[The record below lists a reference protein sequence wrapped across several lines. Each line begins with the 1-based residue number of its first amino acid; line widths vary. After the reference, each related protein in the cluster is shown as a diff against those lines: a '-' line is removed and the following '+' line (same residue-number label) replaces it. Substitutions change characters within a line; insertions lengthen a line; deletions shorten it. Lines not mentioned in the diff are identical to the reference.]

1 MFDRSQIN
9 RFVKCKRQIWKMMTK
24 KMSLLLTGMLLCLAP
39 DIKGNET
46 DGRIKGI
53 VMDGE
58 LGGPLEF
65 VTVQVKAKGSD
76 KILQGAVTGSEGNYS
91 IGGLKK
97 GEYVVT
103 FSYIGYEEVSKN
115 ISISSD
121 NQILSLGELT
131 LAEDANQ
138 LGEVEVVAKRPQMR
152 FEIDRK
158 VFDATQDI
166 AAEGGSASDLLS
178 NIPSVE
184 VDNEGSVSLRGN
196 SSVTIWINGKAS
208 GLTAD
213 NQADILDMMP
223 AGDIKQVEVITNP
236 SARYSPEGTAGI
248 INIILK
254 DDRKPGYY
262 GSVKVGA
269 DTDGGYQASGNINY
283 SSSKVDAYANLNYRN
298 REFKG
303 GGITSR
309 LNTTDNSFLDQTNDS
324 KRQYNNWFGRFGA
337 TWHITKSD
345 DLAFN
350 VTGMTGGGDN
360 SENIHYNSIDSQ
372 KNTIYTSDRIT
383 NGDSD
388 MKMYNLEL
396 NYVHKFSENSNI
408 DLMVSNNQWR
418 RDGMNIFR
426 QSTVYTDPSQTANP
440 LYQTQEN
447 DIKDKTWEVQADYTN
462 KISDMARIEAG
473 YKGTFQRNASPVDT
487 YTGTTAEDIRQDES
501 LYNRFLY
508 NQDVHALYMTYGG
521 KWDKLSYQAGLR
533 GEYWRVDTRSLD
545 FDQEFNGKASETF
558 EKDYFKLFPSA
569 FISYALPKNNELQVN
584 YTRRLRRPWGGQLN
598 SFRNISDASNI
609 SFGNPELTP
618 EYSHS
623 FELNYIKSWESGHT
637 LSLSG
642 YYRSTDDV
650 IQRIRFLNM
659 EDNVMY
665 TTSENVAKSQASG
678 LEIVGKDKLFK
689 ILDLTTTVNL
699 YYSKLDGF
707 SYLPQGAETPVI
719 GDTDESF
726 AWNVRMIANFSLPW
740 GVSLQ
745 GTGNYNSKQLMAQG
759 HREPNYSVDLGL
771 RKSFLSDKLTLSI
784 NARDLLDSRK
794 FRTVTAGDGFWQD
807 SENWRGGRRVGFTL
821 TYNFG
826 NMNKKKDKSKSRS
839 EEPDMFDME

>member
-1 MFDRSQIN
+1 
-9 RFVKCKRQIWKMMTK
+9 MMKK
-24 KMSLLLTGMLLCLAP
+24 KMSIVLAGMLLCFAP
-39 DIKGNET
+39 DMFANET
-46 DGRIKGI
+46 DGKIKGI

-76 KILQGAVTGSEGNYS
+76 KIVQGSVTGSDGNYT

-131 LAEDANQ
+131 LAEDTNQ

-324 KRQYNNWFGRFGA
+324 KRQHNNWFGRFGA

-726 AWNVRMIANFSLPW
+726 AWNVRMIANLSLH
-740 GVSLQ
+740 GVSLCR
-745 GTGNYNSKQLMAQG
+745 GPVIIIPNS
-759 HREPNYSVDLGL
+759 
-771 RKSFLSDKLTLSI
+771 
-784 NARDLLDSRK
+784 
-794 FRTVTAGDGFWQD
+794 
-807 SENWRGGRRVGFTL
+807 
-821 TYNFG
+821 
-826 NMNKKKDKSKSRS
+826 
-839 EEPDMFDME
+839 

>member
-1 MFDRSQIN
+1 
-9 RFVKCKRQIWKMMTK
+9 
-24 KMSLLLTGMLLCLAP
+24 
-39 DIKGNET
+39 
-46 DGRIKGI
+46 
-53 VMDGE
+53 
-58 LGGPLEF
+58 
-65 VTVQVKAKGSD
+65 
-76 KILQGAVTGSEGNYS
+76 
-91 IGGLKK
+91 
-97 GEYVVT
+97 
-103 FSYIGYEEVSKN
+103 
-115 ISISSD
+115 
-121 NQILSLGELT
+121 
-131 LAEDANQ
+131 
-138 LGEVEVVAKRPQMR
+138 
-152 FEIDRK
+152 
-158 VFDATQDI
+158 
-166 AAEGGSASDLLS
+166 
-178 NIPSVE
+178 
-184 VDNEGSVSLRGN
+184 
-196 SSVTIWINGKAS
+196 
-208 GLTAD
+208 
-213 NQADILDMMP
+213 MMP

-324 KRQYNNWFGRFGA
+324 KRQHNNWFGRFGA

-521 KWDKLSYQAGLR
+521 KWNKLSYQAGLR

-650 IQRIRFLNM
+650 IQRIRFLNT

>member
-1 MFDRSQIN
+1 
-9 RFVKCKRQIWKMMTK
+9 MMKK
-24 KMSLLLTGMLLCLAP
+24 KMSIVLAGMLLCFAP
-39 DIKGNET
+39 DMFANET
-46 DGRIKGI
+46 DGKIKGI

-76 KILQGAVTGSEGNYS
+76 KIVQGSVTGSDGNYT

-324 KRQYNNWFGRFGA
+324 KRQHNNWFGRFGA

-447 DIKDKTWEVQADYTN
+447 EIKDKTWEVQADYTN

-521 KWDKLSYQAGLR
+521 KWNKLSYQAGLR

-650 IQRIRFLNM
+650 IQRIRFLNT

-719 GDTDESF
+719 GDMDESF

>member
-1 MFDRSQIN
+1 
-9 RFVKCKRQIWKMMTK
+9 MMKK
-24 KMSLLLTGMLLCLAP
+24 KMSIVLAGMLLCFAP
-39 DIKGNET
+39 DMFANET
-46 DGRIKGI
+46 DGKIKGI

-76 KILQGAVTGSEGNYS
+76 KIVQGSVTGSDGNYT

-254 DDRKPGYY
+254 DDQKPGYY

-324 KRQYNNWFGRFGA
+324 KRQHNNWFGRFGA

-521 KWDKLSYQAGLR
+521 KWNKLSYQAGLR

-650 IQRIRFLNM
+650 IQRIRFLNT

-771 RKSFLSDKLTLSI
+771 RKSVLSDKLTLSI

>member
-1 MFDRSQIN
+1 
-9 RFVKCKRQIWKMMTK
+9 MMKK
-24 KMSLLLTGMLLCLAP
+24 KMSIVLAGMLLCFAP
-39 DIKGNET
+39 DMFANET
-46 DGRIKGI
+46 DGKIKGI

-76 KILQGAVTGSEGNYS
+76 KIVQGSVTGSDGNYT

-213 NQADILDMMP
+213 NQADIVDMMP

-324 KRQYNNWFGRFGA
+324 KRQHNNWFGRFGA

-360 SENIHYNSIDSQ
+360 SENIHYKSIDSQ

-426 QSTVYTDPSQTANP
+426 QSTVYTDPSQIANP

-521 KWDKLSYQAGLR
+521 KWNKLSYQAGLR

-650 IQRIRFLNM
+650 IQRIRFLNT

>member
-1 MFDRSQIN
+1 
-9 RFVKCKRQIWKMMTK
+9 MMKK
-24 KMSLLLTGMLLCLAP
+24 KMSIVLAGMLLCFAP
-39 DIKGNET
+39 DMFANET
-46 DGRIKGI
+46 DGKIKGI

-76 KILQGAVTGSEGNYS
+76 KIVQGSVTGSDGNYT

-324 KRQYNNWFGRFGA
+324 KRQHNNWFGRFGA

-426 QSTVYTDPSQTANP
+426 QSTVYTDPSQIANP

-473 YKGTFQRNASPVDT
+473 YKGTFQRNAGPVDT

-650 IQRIRFLNM
+650 IQRIRFLNT

-726 AWNVRMIANFSLPW
+726 AWNVRMIANLSLPW

-794 FRTVTAGDGFWQD
+794 FRTVTAGDGFW
-807 SENWRGGRRVGFTL
+807 
-821 TYNFG
+821 
-826 NMNKKKDKSKSRS
+826 
-839 EEPDMFDME
+839 

>member
-1 MFDRSQIN
+1 
-9 RFVKCKRQIWKMMTK
+9 MMKK
-24 KMSLLLTGMLLCLAP
+24 KMSIVLAGMLLCFAP
-39 DIKGNET
+39 DMFANET
-46 DGRIKGI
+46 DGKIKGI

-76 KILQGAVTGSEGNYS
+76 KIVQGSVTGSDGNYT

-121 NQILSLGELT
+121 NQILSRGEST

-324 KRQYNNWFGRFGA
+324 KRQHNNWFGRFGA

-426 QSTVYTDPSQTANP
+426 QSTVYTDPSQIANP

-650 IQRIRFLNM
+650 IQRIRFLNT

-726 AWNVRMIANFSLPW
+726 AWNVRMIANLSLPW

>member
-1 MFDRSQIN
+1 
-9 RFVKCKRQIWKMMTK
+9 MMKK
-24 KMSLLLTGMLLCLAP
+24 KMSIVLAGMLLCFAP
-39 DIKGNET
+39 DMFANET
-46 DGRIKGI
+46 DGKIKGI

-76 KILQGAVTGSEGNYS
+76 KIVQGSVTGSDGNYT

-131 LAEDANQ
+131 LAEDTNQ

-324 KRQYNNWFGRFGA
+324 KRQHNNWFGRFGA

-569 FISYALPKNNELQVN
+569 FISYALPKKNELQVN

-726 AWNVRMIANFSLPW
+726 AWNVRMIANLSLPW

>member
-1 MFDRSQIN
+1 
-9 RFVKCKRQIWKMMTK
+9 MMKK
-24 KMSLLLTGMLLCLAP
+24 KMSIVLAGMLLCFAP
-39 DIKGNET
+39 DMFANET
-46 DGRIKGI
+46 DGKIKGI

-76 KILQGAVTGSEGNYS
+76 KIVQGSVTGSDGNYT

-131 LAEDANQ
+131 LTEDANQ

-324 KRQYNNWFGRFGA
+324 ERQHNNWFGRFGA

-372 KNTIYTSDRIT
+372 KNTIYTSDRMT

-408 DLMVSNNQWR
+408 DLTVSNNQWR
-418 RDGMNIFR
+418 RDGMDIFR

-521 KWDKLSYQAGLR
+521 KWNKLSYQAGLR

-545 FDQEFNGKASETF
+545 FDQEFNGKASEAF

-569 FISYALPKNNELQVN
+569 FISYSLPKNNELQVN

-650 IQRIRFLNM
+650 IQRIRFLNT

-839 EEPDMFDME
+839 EEPDMFEME

>member
-1 MFDRSQIN
+1 
-9 RFVKCKRQIWKMMTK
+9 MMK
-24 KMSLLLTGMLLCLAP
+24 NKMSLLLAGMLLFFVP
-39 DIKGNET
+39 DMAGSET
-46 DGRIKGI
+46 DGKVKGV
-53 VMDGE
+53 VMDGG

-65 VTVQVKAKGSD
+65 VTVQVKEKGTG
-76 KILQGAVTGSEGNYS
+76 KVVQGSVTGSDGNYT

-97 GEYVVT
+97 GEYIVT
-103 FSYIGYEEVSKN
+103 FSYIGYEELSKN
-115 ISISSD
+115 ISIASN
-121 NQILSLGELT
+121 NQILNLGELT
-131 LAEDANQ
+131 LEEDANQ
-138 LGEVEVVAKRPQMR
+138 LSEVEVVGKRPQMR

-166 AAEGGSASDLLS
+166 AADGGSASDLLS

-184 VDNEGSVSLRGN
+184 VDNEGAVSLRGN

-223 AGDIKQVEVITNP
+223 AEDIKQVEVITNP

-248 INIILK
+248 INIVLK

-262 GSVKVGA
+262 GSVKAGA

-303 GGITSR
+303 GGVTSR
-309 LNTTDNSFLDQTNDS
+309 ENTTDNSFLNQTNDS
-324 KRQYNNWFGRFGA
+324 ERQHNNWFGRFGA
-337 TWHITKSD
+337 TWHITKND

-350 VTGMTGGGDN
+350 VTGMSGGGD
-360 SENIHYNSIDSQ
+360 SDETIHYISTDSH
-372 KNTIYTSDRIT
+372 KDTLYTSNRTT

-388 MKMYNLEL
+388 MKMYNLEM

-408 DLMVSNNQWR
+408 DLTVSNNQWR
-418 RDGMNIFR
+418 RDGTDIFR
-426 QSTVYTDPSQTANP
+426 QSTQYTDPSQTANP
-440 LYQTQEN
+440 IYQTQSN
-447 DIKDKTWEVQADYTN
+447 DVKDKTWEVQADYTN
-462 KISDMARIEAG
+462 KISDIARIEAG

-487 YTGTTAEDIRQDES
+487 YSGTTAENIQQDKN

-521 KWDKLSYQAGLR
+521 KWQNLSYQAGLR
-533 GEYWRVDTRSLD
+533 GEYWLVDTRSLD
-545 FDQEFNGKASETF
+545 FEQEFNGKPSETF

-569 FISYALPKNNELQVN
+569 FISYSLPKNNELQIN

-623 FELNYIKSWESGHT
+623 FELNYIKTWESGHT

-650 IQRIRFLNM
+650 IQRIRFLNA
-659 EDNVMY
+659 EENVMY
-665 TTSENVAKSQASG
+665 TTSENIAKSQASG

-707 SYLPQGAETPVI
+707 SYLPEGAETPVI
-719 GDTDESF
+719 GETDESF
-726 AWNVRMIANFSLPW
+726 AWNARMIANFSLPW

-745 GTGNYNSKQLMAQG
+745 GTGNYNSKRLMAQG
-759 HREPNYSVDLGL
+759 YRKPNYSVDLGL
-771 RKSFLSDKLTLSI
+771 RKSFMSDKLTLSI

-794 FRTVTAGDGFWQD
+794 FRTITSGSGFWQD
-807 SENWRGGRRVGFTL
+807 SENWRGGRRIGFTL

-826 NMNKKKDKSKSRS
+826 NMNKKKDKSKNENRS
-839 EEPDMFDME
+839 EEPDLFEME

>member
-1 MFDRSQIN
+1 
-9 RFVKCKRQIWKMMTK
+9 MMKK
-24 KMSLLLTGMLLCLAP
+24 KMSIVLAGMLLCFAP
-39 DIKGNET
+39 DMFANET
-46 DGRIKGI
+46 DGKIKGI

-76 KILQGAVTGSEGNYS
+76 KIVQGSVTGSDGNYT

-131 LAEDANQ
+131 LAEDTNQ

-196 SSVTIWINGKAS
+196 PSVTIWINGKAS

-324 KRQYNNWFGRFGA
+324 KRQHNNWFGRFGA

-521 KWDKLSYQAGLR
+521 KWNKLSYQAGLR

-650 IQRIRFLNM
+650 IQRIRFLNT

-726 AWNVRMIANFSLPW
+726 AWNVRMIANLSLPW

>member
-1 MFDRSQIN
+1 MM
-9 RFVKCKRQIWKMMTK
+9 KKMM
-24 KMSLLLTGMLLCLAP
+24 SIVLAGMLLCFAP
-39 DIKGNET
+39 DMFANET
-46 DGRIKGI
+46 DGKIKGI

-76 KILQGAVTGSEGNYS
+76 KIVQGSVTGSDGNYT

-324 KRQYNNWFGRFGA
+324 KRQHNNWFGRFGA

-521 KWDKLSYQAGLR
+521 KWNKLSYQAGLR

-545 FDQEFNGKASETF
+545 FDQEFNGKASEMF

-650 IQRIRFLNM
+650 IQRIRFLNT

-707 SYLPQGAETPVI
+707 SYLPQGVETLVI

-726 AWNVRMIANFSLPW
+726 AWNVRMIANLSLPW

>member
-1 MFDRSQIN
+1 
-9 RFVKCKRQIWKMMTK
+9 MMKK
-24 KMSLLLTGMLLCLAP
+24 KMSIVLAGMLLCFAP
-39 DIKGNET
+39 DMFANET
-46 DGRIKGI
+46 DGKIKGI

-76 KILQGAVTGSEGNYS
+76 KIVQGSVTGSDGNYT

-103 FSYIGYEEVSKN
+103 CSYIGYKEVSKN

-121 NQILSLGELT
+121 NQILSLGEWT

-324 KRQYNNWFGRFGA
+324 KRQHNNWFGRFGA

-396 NYVHKFSENSNI
+396 NYVHKFLENSNI

-521 KWDKLSYQAGLR
+521 KWNKLSYQAGLR

-545 FDQEFNGKASETF
+545 FDQEFNDKASETF

-650 IQRIRFLNM
+650 IQRIRFLNT

>member
-1 MFDRSQIN
+1 
-9 RFVKCKRQIWKMMTK
+9 MMKK
-24 KMSLLLTGMLLCLAP
+24 KMSIVLAGMLLCFAP
-39 DIKGNET
+39 DMFANET
-46 DGRIKGI
+46 DGKIKGI

-76 KILQGAVTGSEGNYS
+76 KIVQGSVTGSDGNYT

-324 KRQYNNWFGRFGA
+324 KRQHNNWFGRFGA

-426 QSTVYTDPSQTANP
+426 QSTVYTDPSQIANP

-618 EYSHS
+618 EYSRS

-650 IQRIRFLNM
+650 IQRIRFLNT

-726 AWNVRMIANFSLPW
+726 AWNVRMIANLSLPW

>member
-1 MFDRSQIN
+1 
-9 RFVKCKRQIWKMMTK
+9 
-24 KMSLLLTGMLLCLAP
+24 MSIVLAGMLLCFAP
-39 DIKGNET
+39 DMFANET
-46 DGRIKGI
+46 DGKIKGI

-76 KILQGAVTGSEGNYS
+76 KIVQGSVTGSDGNYT

-131 LAEDANQ
+131 LAEDTNQ

-324 KRQYNNWFGRFGA
+324 KRQHNNWFGRFGA

-447 DIKDKTWEVQADYTN
+447 EIKDKTWEVQADYTN

-521 KWDKLSYQAGLR
+521 KWNKLSYQAGLR

-650 IQRIRFLNM
+650 IQRIRFLNT

-726 AWNVRMIANFSLPW
+726 AWNVRMIANLSLPW

-771 RKSFLSDKLTLSI
+771 RKSFLSDRLTLSI

>member
-1 MFDRSQIN
+1 
-9 RFVKCKRQIWKMMTK
+9 MMKK
-24 KMSLLLTGMLLCLAP
+24 KMSIVLAGMLLCFAP
-39 DIKGNET
+39 DMFANET
-46 DGRIKGI
+46 DGKIKGI

-76 KILQGAVTGSEGNYS
+76 KIVQGSVTGSDGNYT

-184 VDNEGSVSLRGN
+184 VDNEGLVSLRGN

-324 KRQYNNWFGRFGA
+324 KRQHNNWFGRFGA

-501 LYNRFLY
+501 LYNCFLY

-521 KWDKLSYQAGLR
+521 KWNKLSYQVGLR

-569 FISYALPKNNELQVN
+569 FISYDLPKNNELQVN

-650 IQRIRFLNM
+650 IQRIRFLNT

-726 AWNVRMIANFSLPW
+726 AWNVRMIANLSLPW

>member
-1 MFDRSQIN
+1 
-9 RFVKCKRQIWKMMTK
+9 MMKK
-24 KMSLLLTGMLLCLAP
+24 KMSIVLAGMLLCFAP
-39 DIKGNET
+39 DMFANET
-46 DGRIKGI
+46 DGKIKGI

-76 KILQGAVTGSEGNYS
+76 KIVQGSVTGSDGNYT

-324 KRQYNNWFGRFGA
+324 KRQHNNWFGRFGA

-426 QSTVYTDPSQTANP
+426 QSTVYTDPSQIANP

-650 IQRIRFLNM
+650 IQRIRFLNT

-665 TTSENVAKSQASG
+665 TTSENVAKSQASA

-726 AWNVRMIANFSLPW
+726 AWNVRMIANLSLPW

>member
-1 MFDRSQIN
+1 
-9 RFVKCKRQIWKMMTK
+9 MMKK
-24 KMSLLLTGMLLCLAP
+24 KMSIVLAGMLLCFAP
-39 DIKGNET
+39 DMFANET
-46 DGRIKGI
+46 DGKIKGI

-76 KILQGAVTGSEGNYS
+76 KIVQGSVTGSDGNYM

-131 LAEDANQ
+131 LEEDANQ

-324 KRQYNNWFGRFGA
+324 KRQHNNWFGRFGA

-521 KWDKLSYQAGLR
+521 KWNKLSYQAGLR

-650 IQRIRFLNM
+650 IQRIRFLNT

>member
-1 MFDRSQIN
+1 MM
-9 RFVKCKRQIWKMMTK
+9 KKMM
-24 KMSLLLTGMLLCLAP
+24 SIVLAGMLLCFAP
-39 DIKGNET
+39 DMFANET
-46 DGRIKGI
+46 DGKIKGI

-76 KILQGAVTGSEGNYS
+76 KIVQGSVTGSDGNYT

-324 KRQYNNWFGRFGA
+324 KRQHNNWFGRFGA

-521 KWDKLSYQAGLR
+521 KWNKLSYQAGLR

-650 IQRIRFLNM
+650 IQRIRFLNT

-707 SYLPQGAETPVI
+707 SYLPQGVETLVI

-726 AWNVRMIANFSLPW
+726 AWNVRMIANLSLPW

>member
-1 MFDRSQIN
+1 
-9 RFVKCKRQIWKMMTK
+9 MMKK
-24 KMSLLLTGMLLCLAP
+24 KMSIVLAGMLLCFAP
-39 DIKGNET
+39 DMFANET
-46 DGRIKGI
+46 DGKIKGI

-76 KILQGAVTGSEGNYS
+76 KIVQGSVTGSDGNYT

-131 LAEDANQ
+131 LVEDANQ

-236 SARYSPEGTAGI
+236 SVRYSPEGTAGI

-324 KRQYNNWFGRFGA
+324 KRQHNNWFGRFGA

-372 KNTIYTSDRIT
+372 KNTIYTSDRMT

-408 DLMVSNNQWR
+408 DLTVSNNQWR
-418 RDGMNIFR
+418 RDGMDIFR

-521 KWDKLSYQAGLR
+521 KWNKLSYQAGLR

-545 FDQEFNGKASETF
+545 FDQEFNGKASEAF

-569 FISYALPKNNELQVN
+569 FISYSLPKNNELQLN

-650 IQRIRFLNM
+650 IQRIRFLNT

>member
-1 MFDRSQIN
+1 
-9 RFVKCKRQIWKMMTK
+9 MMKK
-24 KMSLLLTGMLLCLAP
+24 KMSIVLAGMLLCFAP
-39 DIKGNET
+39 DMFANET
-46 DGRIKGI
+46 DGKIKGI

-76 KILQGAVTGSEGNYS
+76 KIVQGSVTGSDGNYT

-131 LAEDANQ
+131 LAEDTNQ

-324 KRQYNNWFGRFGA
+324 KRQHNNWFGRFGA

>member
-1 MFDRSQIN
+1 
-9 RFVKCKRQIWKMMTK
+9 MMKK
-24 KMSLLLTGMLLCLAP
+24 KMSIVLAGMLLCFAP
-39 DIKGNET
+39 DMFANET
-46 DGRIKGI
+46 DGKIKGI

-76 KILQGAVTGSEGNYS
+76 KIVQGSVTGSDGNYT

-131 LAEDANQ
+131 LEEDANQ

-324 KRQYNNWFGRFGA
+324 KRQHNNWFGRFGA

-372 KNTIYTSDRIT
+372 KNTIYTCDRIT

-447 DIKDKTWEVQADYTN
+447 EIKDKTWEVQADYTN

-521 KWDKLSYQAGLR
+521 KWNKLSYQAGLR

-650 IQRIRFLNM
+650 IQRIRFLNT

>member
-1 MFDRSQIN
+1 
-9 RFVKCKRQIWKMMTK
+9 MMKK
-24 KMSLLLTGMLLCLAP
+24 KMSIVLAGMLLCFAP
-39 DIKGNET
+39 DMFANET
-46 DGRIKGI
+46 DGKIKGI

-76 KILQGAVTGSEGNYS
+76 KIVQGSVTGSDGNYT

-131 LAEDANQ
+131 LAEDTNQ

-324 KRQYNNWFGRFGA
+324 KRQHNNWFGRFGA

-650 IQRIRFLNM
+650 IQRIRFLNT

-726 AWNVRMIANFSLPW
+726 AWNVRMIANLSLPW

>member
-1 MFDRSQIN
+1 
-9 RFVKCKRQIWKMMTK
+9 MMKK
-24 KMSLLLTGMLLCLAP
+24 KMSIVLAGMLLCFAP
-39 DIKGNET
+39 DMFANET
-46 DGRIKGI
+46 DGKIKGI

-76 KILQGAVTGSEGNYS
+76 KIVQGSVTGSDGNYM

-372 KNTIYTSDRIT
+372 KNTIYTSDRMT

>member
-1 MFDRSQIN
+1 MM
-9 RFVKCKRQIWKMMTK
+9 KKMM
-24 KMSLLLTGMLLCLAP
+24 SIVLAGMLLCFAP
-39 DIKGNET
+39 DMFANET
-46 DGRIKGI
+46 DGKIKGI

-76 KILQGAVTGSEGNYS
+76 KIVQGSVTGSDGNYT

-324 KRQYNNWFGRFGA
+324 KRQHNNWFGRFGA
-337 TWHITKSD
+337 TRHITKSD

-521 KWDKLSYQAGLR
+521 KWNKLSYQAGLR

-650 IQRIRFLNM
+650 IQRIRFLNT

-707 SYLPQGAETPVI
+707 SYLPQGVETLVI

-726 AWNVRMIANFSLPW
+726 AWNVRMIANLSLPW

>member
-1 MFDRSQIN
+1 
-9 RFVKCKRQIWKMMTK
+9 MMKK
-24 KMSLLLTGMLLCLAP
+24 KMSIVLAGMLLCFAP
-39 DIKGNET
+39 DMFANET
-46 DGRIKGI
+46 DGKIKGI

-76 KILQGAVTGSEGNYS
+76 KIVQGSVTGSDGNYT

-131 LAEDANQ
+131 LTEDANQ

-324 KRQYNNWFGRFGA
+324 ERQHNNWFGRFGA

-372 KNTIYTSDRIT
+372 KNTIYTSDRMT

-408 DLMVSNNQWR
+408 DLTVSNNQWR
-418 RDGMNIFR
+418 RDGMDIFR

-521 KWDKLSYQAGLR
+521 KWNKLSYQAGLR

-545 FDQEFNGKASETF
+545 FDQEFNGKASEAF

-569 FISYALPKNNELQVN
+569 FISYSLPKNNELQVN

-650 IQRIRFLNM
+650 IQRIRFLNT

-826 NMNKKKDKSKSRS
+826 NMNKKKDKNKSRS

>member
-1 MFDRSQIN
+1 
-9 RFVKCKRQIWKMMTK
+9 MMKK
-24 KMSLLLTGMLLCLAP
+24 KMSIVLAGMLLCFAP
-39 DIKGNET
+39 DMFANET
-46 DGRIKGI
+46 DGKIKGI

-76 KILQGAVTGSEGNYS
+76 KIVQGSVTGSDGNYT

-324 KRQYNNWFGRFGA
+324 KRQHNNWFGRFGA

-426 QSTVYTDPSQTANP
+426 QSTVYTDPSQIANP

-650 IQRIRFLNM
+650 IQRIRFLNT

>member
-1 MFDRSQIN
+1 MFDSSQIN

-39 DIKGNET
+39 DMKGNET

-76 KILQGAVTGSEGNYS
+76 KILQGAVTGSDGNYS

-103 FSYIGYEEVSKN
+103 FSYIGYADISKN
-115 ISISSD
+115 ITISNNSQTL
-121 NQILSLGELT
+121 NLGELT
-131 LAEDANQ
+131 LEEDANQ
-138 LGEVEVVAKRPQMR
+138 LGEVEIVAKKPQMR
-152 FEIDRK
+152 FELDRK

-166 AAEGGSASDLLS
+166 ASEGGSASDLLA

-196 SSVTIWINGKAS
+196 SSVTVWINGKAS

-213 NQADILDMMP
+213 NQADILEMMP
-223 AGDIKQVEVITNP
+223 AEDIKQVEVITNP
-236 SARYSPEGTAGI
+236 SAKYSPEGTAGI

-262 GSVKVGA
+262 GSVKAGA

-283 SSSKVDAYANLNYRN
+283 SSSKVDAYANLSYRN
-298 REFKG
+298 REMKG

-309 LNTTDNSFLDQTNDS
+309 ENTTDNSFLDQTNRS
-324 KRQYNNWFGRFGA
+324 KRQHNNWFGRIGA

-350 VTGMTGGGDN
+350 MTGMTGGGDN
-360 SENIHYNSIDSQ
+360 NESIHYISTDKQ
-372 KNTIYTSDRIT
+372 KNTVYTSDRT
-383 NGDSD
+383 TDGNSD

-396 NYVHKFSENSNI
+396 NYLHKFSENSNI
-408 DLMVSNNQWR
+408 DLTVSNNQWR
-418 RDGMNIFR
+418 NDGLSIYE
-426 QSTVYTDPSQTANP
+426 QSTRYTDTGLTDKQE
-440 LYQTQEN
+440 YQTQEN
-447 DIKDKTWEVQADYTN
+447 NIRNKNWEVQADYTN
-462 KISDMARIEAG
+462 KISDASRIEAG
-473 YKGTFQRNASPVDT
+473 YKGTFQRESSPVDT
-487 YTGTTAEDIRQDES
+487 YSGTTATDIEQDQA

-521 KWDKLSYQAGLR
+521 KWNNLSYQAGLR

-545 FDQEFNGKASETF
+545 FDQEFNGKPSETF

-569 FISYALPKNNELQVN
+569 FISYALPKNNEIQVN

-623 FELNYIKSWESGHT
+623 FELNYKKNIGEHTVSATVFHRSRKDKIERLRVPYEAGVTLDSMANVGHDYSTGIELSGQVQLTRWWNVNLNGSLYHYKVKNQYKTGGENETSTNYDVMWNNSFDVFKYTRIQVDGNFVGPSVTTQGRTDAFWYVNLAVRQQLMNRKLAAT
-637 LSLSG
+637 LSF
-642 YYRSTDDV
+642 RDV
-650 IQRIRFLNM
+650 FNSARYVSKIITSDLQSITRIRP
-659 EDNVMY
+659 
-665 TTSENVAKSQASG
+665 
-678 LEIVGKDKLFK
+678 
-689 ILDLTTTVNL
+689 
-699 YYSKLDGF
+699 
-707 SYLPQGAETPVI
+707 SYPLIT
-719 GDTDESF
+719 
-726 AWNVRMIANFSLPW
+726 
-740 GVSLQ
+740 
-745 GTGNYNSKQLMAQG
+745 
-759 HREPNYSVDLGL
+759 
-771 RKSFLSDKLTLSI
+771 LTLSYTF
-784 NARDLLDSRK
+784 NNFKAKSSQKKEDHDL
-794 FRTVTAGDGFWQD
+794 FEGT
-807 SENWRGGRRVGFTL
+807 NH
-821 TYNFG
+821 
-826 NMNKKKDKSKSRS
+826 
-839 EEPDMFDME
+839 

>member
-1 MFDRSQIN
+1 MM
-9 RFVKCKRQIWKMMTK
+9 KKMM
-24 KMSLLLTGMLLCLAP
+24 SSVLAGMLLCFAP
-39 DIKGNET
+39 DLFANET
-46 DGRIKGI
+46 DGKIKGI

-76 KILQGAVTGSEGNYS
+76 KIVQGSVTGSDGNYT

-324 KRQYNNWFGRFGA
+324 KRQHNNWFGRFGA

-521 KWDKLSYQAGLR
+521 KWNKLSYQAGLR

-650 IQRIRFLNM
+650 IQRIRFLNT

-707 SYLPQGAETPVI
+707 SYLPQGVETLVI

-726 AWNVRMIANFSLPW
+726 AWNVRMIANLSLPW

>member
-1 MFDRSQIN
+1 
-9 RFVKCKRQIWKMMTK
+9 MMKK
-24 KMSLLLTGMLLCLAP
+24 KMSIVLAGMLLCFAP
-39 DIKGNET
+39 DMFANET
-46 DGRIKGI
+46 DGKIKGI

-76 KILQGAVTGSEGNYS
+76 KIVQGSVTGSDGNYM

-324 KRQYNNWFGRFGA
+324 KRQHNNWFGRFGA

-650 IQRIRFLNM
+650 IQRIRFLNT

>member
-1 MFDRSQIN
+1 
-9 RFVKCKRQIWKMMTK
+9 MMKK
-24 KMSLLLTGMLLCLAP
+24 KMSIVLAGMLLCFAP
-39 DIKGNET
+39 DMFANET
-46 DGRIKGI
+46 DGKIKGI

-76 KILQGAVTGSEGNYS
+76 KIVQGSVTGSDGNYT

-324 KRQYNNWFGRFGA
+324 KRQHNNWFGRFGA

-426 QSTVYTDPSQTANP
+426 QSTVYTDPSQIANP

-650 IQRIRFLNM
+650 IQRIRFLNT

-665 TTSENVAKSQASG
+665 TTSESVAKSQASG

-726 AWNVRMIANFSLPW
+726 AWNVRMIANLSLPW

>member
-1 MFDRSQIN
+1 
-9 RFVKCKRQIWKMMTK
+9 
-24 KMSLLLTGMLLCLAP
+24 MSILLAGMLMCFAT
-39 DIKGNET
+39 DMAGNET
-46 DGRIKGI
+46 DGKVKGI
-53 VMDGE
+53 VIDGE

-65 VTVQVKAKGSD
+65 VTVQVKAKDSGQT
-76 KILQGAVTGSEGNYS
+76 LQGSVTGSDGVYS

-97 GEYVVT
+97 GEYIVT
-103 FSYIGYEEVSKN
+103 FSYLGYDDISKN
-115 ISISSD
+115 ISIAND
-121 NQILSLGELT
+121 NQVVNLGELT
-131 LAEDANQ
+131 LEEGANQ
-138 LGEVEVVAKRPQMR
+138 LEGVEVVAKKPQMR

-184 VDNEGSVSLRGN
+184 VDNEGAVSLRGN

-208 GLTAD
+208 GLSAD

-223 AGDIKQVEVITNP
+223 AEDIKQVEVITNP

-248 INIILK
+248 INIVLK

-262 GSVKVGA
+262 GSVKAGA
-269 DTDGGYQASGNINY
+269 DTDGGYQASTNINY

-309 LNTTDNSFLDQTNDS
+309 ENTLDNSFLNQTNAS
-324 KRQYNNWFGRFGA
+324 KRQHNNWFGRFGA

-350 VTGMTGGGDN
+350 MTGMSGGGD
-360 SENIHYNSIDSQ
+360 SDESIHYISTDSQ
-372 KNTIYTSDRIT
+372 RNTLYTSDRLT

-408 DLMVSNNQWR
+408 DLTVSNNQWMH
-418 RDGMNIFR
+418 DGLNIFR
-426 QSTVYTDPSQTANP
+426 QSTEYTDPSQTTNP
-440 LYQTQEN
+440 VYQTQES
-447 DIKDKTWEVQADYTN
+447 DVKDKTWEVQADYTN

-473 YKGTFQRNASPVDT
+473 YKGVFQRNASPVDT
-487 YTGTTAEDIRQDES
+487 YSGTAAENIQQDQN

-521 KWDKLSYQAGLR
+521 KWNNFSYQAGLR

-545 FDQEFNGKASETF
+545 FDQEFNGQPSETF

-569 FISYALPKNNELQVN
+569 FISYALPKNNELQIN

-623 FELNYIKSWESGHT
+623 LELNYIKSWESGHT

-650 IQRIRFLNM
+650 IQRIRFLNTA
-659 EDNVMY
+659 ENVMY

-699 YYSKLDGF
+699 FYSKLDGF
-707 SYLPQGAETPVI
+707 SYLPAGATTPVT
-719 GDTDESF
+719 GQTEESF
-726 AWNVRMIANFSLPW
+726 AWNARMIANLSLPW

-745 GTGNYNSKQLMAQG
+745 GTGNYNSKRLMAQG

-771 RKSFLSDKLTLSI
+771 RKSFMSDKLTLSI

-794 FRTVTAGDGFWQD
+794 FRTVTSGNGFWQD
-807 SENWRGGRRVGFTL
+807 SENWRGGRRFGFTL
-821 TYNFG
+821 TYSFG
-826 NMNKKKDKSKSRS
+826 NMNKKRDNNRERS
-839 EEPDMFDME
+839 EEPDTFEMD

>member
-1 MFDRSQIN
+1 MM
-9 RFVKCKRQIWKMMTK
+9 KKMM
-24 KMSLLLTGMLLCLAP
+24 SIVLAGMLLCFAP
-39 DIKGNET
+39 DMFANET
-46 DGRIKGI
+46 DGKIKGI

-76 KILQGAVTGSEGNYS
+76 KIVQGSVTGSDGNYT

-324 KRQYNNWFGRFGA
+324 KRQHNNWFGRFGA

-521 KWDKLSYQAGLR
+521 KWNKLSYQAGLR

-650 IQRIRFLNM
+650 IQRIRFLNT

-726 AWNVRMIANFSLPW
+726 AWNVRMIANLSLPW

-745 GTGNYNSKQLMAQG
+745 GTGNYNSQQLMAQG

-771 RKSFLSDKLTLSI
+771 RKSFLSDRLTLSI

>member
-1 MFDRSQIN
+1 
-9 RFVKCKRQIWKMMTK
+9 MMKK
-24 KMSLLLTGMLLCLAP
+24 KMSIVLAGMLLCFAP
-39 DIKGNET
+39 DMFANET
-46 DGRIKGI
+46 DGKIKGI

-76 KILQGAVTGSEGNYS
+76 KIVQGSVTGSDGNYT

-324 KRQYNNWFGRFGA
+324 ERLHNNWFGRFGA

-372 KNTIYTSDRIT
+372 KNTIYTSDRMT

-408 DLMVSNNQWR
+408 DLTVSNNQWR
-418 RDGMNIFR
+418 RDGMDIFR

-521 KWDKLSYQAGLR
+521 KWNKLSYQAGLR

-545 FDQEFNGKASETF
+545 FDQEFNGKASEAF

-569 FISYALPKNNELQVN
+569 FISYSLPKNNELQVN

-650 IQRIRFLNM
+650 IQRIRFLNT

>member
-1 MFDRSQIN
+1 
-9 RFVKCKRQIWKMMTK
+9 MMKK
-24 KMSLLLTGMLLCLAP
+24 KMSIVLAGMLLCFAP
-39 DIKGNET
+39 DMFANET
-46 DGRIKGI
+46 DGKIKGI

-76 KILQGAVTGSEGNYS
+76 KIVQGSVTGSDGNYT

-324 KRQYNNWFGRFGA
+324 KRQHNNWFGRFGA

-372 KNTIYTSDRIT
+372 KNTIYTSDRMT

-473 YKGTFQRNASPVDT
+473 YKGIFQRNASPVDT

-521 KWDKLSYQAGLR
+521 KWNKLSYQAGLR

-569 FISYALPKNNELQVN
+569 FISYAIPKNNELQVN

-650 IQRIRFLNM
+650 IQRIRFLNT

>member
-1 MFDRSQIN
+1 
-9 RFVKCKRQIWKMMTK
+9 MMKK
-24 KMSLLLTGMLLCLAP
+24 KMSIVLAGMLLCFAP
-39 DIKGNET
+39 DMFANET
-46 DGRIKGI
+46 DGKIKGI

-76 KILQGAVTGSEGNYS
+76 KIVQGSVTGSDGNYT

-131 LAEDANQ
+131 LVEDANQ

-324 KRQYNNWFGRFGA
+324 ERQHNNWFGRFGA

-372 KNTIYTSDRIT
+372 KNTIYTSDRMT

-408 DLMVSNNQWR
+408 DLTVSNNQWR
-418 RDGMNIFR
+418 RDGMDIFR

-521 KWDKLSYQAGLR
+521 KWNKLSYQAGLR

-545 FDQEFNGKASETF
+545 FDQEFNGKASEAF

-569 FISYALPKNNELQVN
+569 FISYSLPKNNELQVN

-650 IQRIRFLNM
+650 IQRIRFLNT

-826 NMNKKKDKSKSRS
+826 NMNKKKDKNKSRS

>member
-1 MFDRSQIN
+1 
-9 RFVKCKRQIWKMMTK
+9 MMKK
-24 KMSLLLTGMLLCLAP
+24 KMSIVLAGMLLCFAP
-39 DIKGNET
+39 DMFANET
-46 DGRIKGI
+46 DGKIKGI

-76 KILQGAVTGSEGNYS
+76 KIVQGSVTGSDGNYT

-324 KRQYNNWFGRFGA
+324 KRQHNNWFGRFGA

-372 KNTIYTSDRIT
+372 KNTIYTSDRMT

-521 KWDKLSYQAGLR
+521 KWNKLSYQAGLR

-650 IQRIRFLNM
+650 IQRIRFLNT

-726 AWNVRMIANFSLPW
+726 AWNVRMIANLSLPW

>member
-1 MFDRSQIN
+1 
-9 RFVKCKRQIWKMMTK
+9 MMKK
-24 KMSLLLTGMLLCLAP
+24 KMSIVLAGMLLCFAP
-39 DIKGNET
+39 DMFANET
-46 DGRIKGI
+46 DGKIKGI

-76 KILQGAVTGSEGNYS
+76 KIVQGSVTGSDGNYT

-324 KRQYNNWFGRFGA
+324 KRQHNNWFGRFGA

-659 EDNVMY
+659 KDNVMY

>member
-1 MFDRSQIN
+1 
-9 RFVKCKRQIWKMMTK
+9 MMKK
-24 KMSLLLTGMLLCLAP
+24 KMSIVLAGMLLCFAP
-39 DIKGNET
+39 DMFANET
-46 DGRIKGI
+46 DGKIKGI

-76 KILQGAVTGSEGNYS
+76 KIVQGSVTGSDGNYT

-324 KRQYNNWFGRFGA
+324 KRQHNNWFGRFGA

-501 LYNRFLY
+501 LYNRFHY

-521 KWDKLSYQAGLR
+521 KWNKLSYQAGLR

-650 IQRIRFLNM
+650 IQRIRFLNT

-726 AWNVRMIANFSLPW
+726 AWNVRMIANLSLPW